1 MSRAQVKA
9 ALRELRDAVPE
20 LLRGR
25 RSGVAAALLAAAG
38 RTGNAAVQADATR
51 ALASALAALQ
61 SADGAGS
68 NSQVRQNSRAQ
79 STFL

>member
-1 MSRAQVKA
+1 MKA
-9 ALRELRDAVPE
+9 ALRELRDALPE

-38 RTGNAAVQADATR
+38 RTGNVAVQADAVR

-61 SADGAGS
+61 SAGGAAEG
-68 NSQVRQNSRAQ
+68 QVHAMTLVIRTHMVA
-79 STFL
+79 